1 MAYQKNE
8 RIGRMRHQIRYM
20 KPLVGRGD
28 YGQELR
34 TWITSSPVFANI
46 EYLEAGSGEEEIAS
60 RKQAVTRALITTR
73 YRSTVYP
80 QMRIKADSQEFAI
93 ASVLPD
99 SKRQYMT
106 LEVMV
111 DGPRQQTY
119 VTPEG
124 ADWIDEQ
131 GQPWVFAFAGD
142 EKTEPATE
150 TTYTDSAG
158 VTYDIPDDP
167 GYQDEDGNPLASH
180 EAGDAKTEGSG
191 LDEWTDNQG
200 ITWNPA

>member
-60 RKQAVTRALITTR
+60 RKQAVTRARITTR
-73 YRSTVYP
+73 YRATVYP
-80 QMRIKADSQEFAI
+80 KMRIKADSQEFAI
-93 ASVLPD
+93 LSVLPD
-99 SKRQYMT
+99 SKRQYMVV
-106 LEVMV
+106 EAVI

-142 EKTEPATE
+142 EKTEGT
-150 TTYTDSAG
+150 
-158 VTYDIPDDP
+158 
-167 GYQDEDGNPLASH
+167 
-180 EAGDAKTEGSG
+180 G
-191 LDEWTDNQG
+191 LDEWTDGQG

>member
-8 RIGRMRHQIRYM
+8 RIGRMRHQIQYM

-28 YGQELR
+28 FGQELR

-60 RKQAVTRALITTR
+60 RKQAVTTARITTR

-80 QMRIKADSQEFAI
+80 KMRIKADSQEFAI
-93 ASVLPD
+93 LSVLPD
-99 SKRQYMT
+99 SKRQYMVV
-106 LEVMV
+106 EAVI

-142 EKTEPATE
+142 EKTAAAEE
-150 TTYTDSAG
+150 ETYTDSAG
-158 VTYDIPDDP
+158 VEYSIPNDP
-167 GYQDEDGNPLASH
+167 DYQDEDGNPGAAH
-180 EAGDAKTEGSG
+180 EAGDEKTEGSG
-191 LDEWTDNQG
+191 LDEWTDGQG